1 MSVGVAEMAV
11 VVVAS
16 EVAVKFVFVEEALV
30 TVGAGWVAFDGLVV
44 SVTFAL
50 VVGEFL
56 AVVALALVWE

>member
-1 MSVGVAEMAV
+1 MAV

-30 TVGAGWVAFDGLVV
+30 TVGAGRVAFDGLVV
-44 SVTFAL
+44 SVAFAL